1 MPVQGGAAHD
11 GVGVQQSSAPEAAL
25 HSGREEQVDGHL
37 GRVWGSGVGGNDGV
51 GLRVTAIGL

>member
-11 GVGVQQSSAPEAAL
+11 GVGVQQSTAPEAPL

-37 GRVWGSGVGGNDGV
+37 VWVWGSGVGGNDGV
-51 GLRVTAIGL
+51 GL